1 MKIRMSGLVLAVAV
15 LFAAAPARAQFEVGG
30 KKIQIH
36 GFFSQGFVLTDKNN
50 FLTMKTSDGS
60 AAFTDGGMN
69 ISTKLTNKFRVGAQ
83 AYTRNIGELSNGR
96 VELDWAYGDYRFN
109 DWLGIRAGK
118 VKSTMGLYNDTQDME
133 FLHAFALLPQSVYPT
148 DLRASN
154 ISHRGGD
161 IYGDINGKKAGTFS
175 YVFYGGLRSD
185 DPRGGYRYGLADG
198 GIPVTGA
205 LTGYRIGGDVRWQ
218 TPLEG
223 LLVGATVV
231 RVRTELTAS
240 LAAAGNLPLF
250 IQTPGAM
257 NLRYY
262 GEYQKGGL
270 KLAAEYGRDYARL
283 TFTPRVIAEG
293 QLDTRGWYVSGSYK
307 LHPRLEAGAYRGQYV
322 YDAGVSRSRPD
333 NHIDDTA
340 LVARFNL
347 KSFWNVKVEGHFMDG
362 YGNPAGTRSFYRRT
376 NPQGLAPRT
385 NMLILRTGVNF

>member
-1 MKIRMSGLVLAVAV
+1 MKIRMSGLLLAVAV
-15 LFAAAPARAQFEVGG
+15 LFTAAPARAQFEVGG

-36 GFFSQGFVLTDKNN
+36 GFFSQGLVLTDKNN
-50 FLTMKTSDGS
+50 FLTMKSSDGS

-83 AYTRNIGELSNGR
+83 AYARNIGELSNGR

-161 IYGDINGKKAGTFS
+161 IYGDINAKKAGTFS

-185 DPRGGYRYGLADG
+185 DPRGGYRYGLTDG
-198 GIPVTGA
+198 GIPVKGSVD
-205 LTGYRIGGDVRWQ
+205 GYRMGLDVRWQ
-218 TPLEG
+218 TPVEG
-223 LLVGATVV
+223 LLVGATAV
-231 RVRTELTAS
+231 RVTTELTGS
-240 LAAAGNLPLF
+240 LEAAGGLP
-250 IQTPGAM
+250 IGIKAPGAK

-262 GEYQKGGL
+262 SEYQRGGL
-270 KLAAEYGRDYARL
+270 KLAAEYARDYGRVD
-283 TFTPRVIAEG
+283 FTPRILPPS
-293 QLDTRGWYVSGSYK
+293 QIDTRGWYVSGSYK
-307 LHPRLEAGAYRGQYV
+307 FHPRFEAGAYRGQYV
-322 YDAGVSRSRPD
+322 YDARLERSLPN

-347 KSFWNVKVEGHFMDG
+347 KSYWNVKVEGHFMDG
-362 YGNPAGTRSFYRRT
+362 YGNRAGTRSFYART
-376 NPQGLAPRT
+376 NPQGLVPRT